1 MSYVY
6 LIRHGQAGTREEYDT
21 LSHLGVEQSRLLGE
35 HLAGEN
41 VRFEA
46 AFCGGMQRQL
56 ATARE
61 VVAAYGRAGLP
72 FPEVVEEPRWREF
85 DLDQVYRGIAPY
97 LCAED
102 EVFRAEHEV
111 LMQQI
116 RASRGIATAEVHRR
130 WSPCDVKVVEA
141 WIRGRFT
148 YDGESWNAF
157 RDRVS
162 GVSMP
167 NGDAGNLIVF
177 TSATPT
183 AVWAGR
189 ALDVTD
195 ERVLRI
201 AGVLFNTS
209 ITVLRVRTGQ
219 IRLFSLNGVPHLK
232 QPELRTH
239 R

>member
-6 LIRHGQAGTREEYDT
+6 LVRHGQAGTREEYDT
-21 LSHLGVEQSRLLGE
+21 LSALGVEQSRLLGE
-35 HLAGEN
+35 HLASEG
-41 VRFEA
+41 VRFESA
-46 AFCGGMQRQL
+46 LCGGMRRQL

-61 VVAAYGRAGLP
+61 VWEAYGRAGLP
-72 FPEVVEEPRWREF
+72 FPEVVDEPRWREF
-85 DLDQVYRGIAPY
+85 DLDHVYRGIAPH

-102 EVFRAEHEV
+102 DAFRVEYEA
-111 LMQQI
+111 LMEQV

-148 YDGESWNAF
+148 YEGESWKAF
-157 RDRVS
+157 CDRVS
-162 GVSMP
+162 GATLP
-167 NGDAGNLIVF
+167 NGDSGNVIVF

-189 ALDVTD
+189 ALDITD
-195 ERVLRI
+195 DRVLRI
-201 AGVLFNTS
+201 AGVLLNTS
-209 ITVLRVRTGQ
+209 ITVLRVRARQ
-219 IRLFSLNGVPHLK
+219 VRLFSLNGVPHLK
-232 QPELRTH
+232 EPELRTH